1 MKKRYKYSFT
11 RKRETDGG
19 FASMIFAAISLFLF
33 LLSAVLSFIWQGNAG
48 TWVGVLGLMAAL
60 FAAAGFWTGVHS
72 FQERD
77 RNYRFSALGAMAN
90 GVFFVGWLALFLI
103 GV

>member
-1 MKKRYKYSFT
+1 MKRRFKYAFT
-11 RKRETDGG
+11 RKKETDGG
-19 FASMIFAAISLFLF
+19 FSSMIFAGISLCLF

-60 FAAAGFWTGVHS
+60 FAAVGFWIGIRS
-72 FQERD
+72 FKERD
-77 RNYRFSALGAMAN
+77 RNYRFSALGSMAN

>member
-1 MKKRYKYSFT
+1 MKKRFKYSFT

-19 FASMIFAAISLFLF
+19 FASMIFAGISLFLF
-33 LLSAVLSFIWQGNAG
+33 LLSAVLSFIWQGDAG
-48 TWVGVLGLMAAL
+48 TWVGVLGLMAAM
-60 FAAAGFWTGVHS
+60 FAAAGFWIGIRS
-72 FQERD
+72 FKERD